1 MLGAEKVTL
10 VSSAYILEGPV
21 FKQFERS
28 LILIKNRRGPPTD
41 TVKRALTR
49 YTVTYSASLNI
60 AYSRLSDSRE
70 DAKMKGT
77 RKVGRAGTKK
87 KEGIESL

>member
-28 LILIKNRRGPPTD
+28 LMLIKNRRGPPKD

-49 YTVTYSASLNI
+49 
-60 AYSRLSDSRE
+60 
-70 DAKMKGT
+70 
-77 RKVGRAGTKK
+77 
-87 KEGIESL
+87 